1 MAADDDKVWNGVRVM
16 APAKRGLIAAGI
28 VTLDDLAMWTR
39 ADVGELHGVGPRALA
54 LLDDALVTSG
64 RTFRSR

>member
-28 VTLDDLAMWTR
+28 VTLDDLATWTR

-54 LLDDALVTSG
+54 LLDDALAAAG
-64 RTFRSR
+64 RSFRII